1 MPSITVNGA
10 DLYYEVR
17 GDGEPILGIHG
28 TPSSA
33 LLWEDAARQLASCG
47 RCVIYDR
54 RGFGRSASHGPHG
67 TVDLADHVDD
77 AAALLDAVAA
87 RPAVVIGRSTG
98 GQIAL
103 ELARRFPEKVS
114 ALVLLEPAVFTVDA
128 EAAAWADRLR
138 HRVLHHAAADAS
150 TASEAVFRVALGD
163 AAWESL
169 PGDLKDLFRA
179 ASPAVLA
186 EMRGRGLDLSA
197 QPLTLSVDDLAAIG
211 QPTLLVSSED
221 SPEVLRRV
229 NGRLAEAMPQ
239 SEEVLVPG
247 GHLIDPAHPSVLDF
261 LARTVGRRL

>member
-10 DLYYEVR
+10 DLYYEAH
-17 GDGEPILGIHG
+17 GHGEPILGIHG

-33 LLWEDAARQLASCG
+33 LLWEDAARRLASHG

-54 RGFGRSASHGPHG
+54 RGFGRSLLHGPGG

-114 ALVLLEPAVFTVDA
+114 ALVLLEPAVFTIDG
-128 EAAAWADRLR
+128 EAAAWAVRLR
-138 HRVLHHAAADAS
+138 HRVLEHAAGDAS
-150 TASEAVFRVALGD
+150 SASEALFRVALGD
-163 AAWESL
+163 EAWESL
-169 PGDLKDLFRA
+169 PGDLKELFTA

-186 EMRGRGLDLSA
+186 EMRGKGLDLSA
-197 QPLTLSVDDLAAIG
+197 QPLTFGVDDLAAIRR
-211 QPTLLVSSED
+211 PTLLVSAED
-221 SPEVLRRV
+221 SPEALRRV
-229 NGRLAEAMPQ
+229 NGRLAHAMSQ
-239 SEEVLVPG
+239 SEEASVPG
-247 GHLIDPAHPSVLDF
+247 GHLIDPAHPQVLDF
-261 LARTVGRRL
+261 LARTAGSRL

>member
-10 DLYYEVR
+10 DLYYEAH
-17 GDGEPILGIHG
+17 GHGEPILGIHG

-33 LLWEDAARQLASCG
+33 LLWEDAARRLASHG

-54 RGFGRSASHGPHG
+54 RGFGRSLLHGPSE

-77 AAALLDAVAA
+77 AAALLDSVAA

-114 ALVLLEPAVFTVDA
+114 ALVLLEPAVFTIDA

-138 HRVLHHAAADAS
+138 HRVLERAAVDAS
-150 TASEAVFRVALGD
+150 SASEAVFRVALGD
-163 AAWESL
+163 EVWESL
-169 PGDLKDLFRA
+169 PGDLKDLFKA
-179 ASPAVLA
+179 ASPSVLA
-186 EMRGRGLDLSA
+186 EMRGKGLDLSA
-197 QPLTLSVDDLAAIG
+197 QPRTFSGDDLAAIR

-221 SPEVLRRV
+221 SPEALRRV
-229 NGRLAEAMPQ
+229 NGRLAEAIRE

-247 GHLIDPAHPSVLDF
+247 GHLIDPAHPEVLDF
-261 LARTVGRRL
+261 LARTMGRRL